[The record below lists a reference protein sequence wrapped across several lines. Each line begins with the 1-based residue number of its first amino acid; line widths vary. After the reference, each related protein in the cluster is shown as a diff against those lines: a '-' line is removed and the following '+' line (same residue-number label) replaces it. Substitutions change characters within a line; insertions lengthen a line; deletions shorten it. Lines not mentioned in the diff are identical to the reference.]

1 MTHSVGTPCKRYPER
16 GPIMRTIRTTLR
28 CLLAVVACLGAAN
41 AYSGDGNIYV
51 YAADNGSR
59 LITDHPRV
67 EAGYRLIKIYSE
79 SNLWDQTAAQRAP
92 LKPRPSAYD
101 GLITRTARRVS
112 LDPLLIKSVMHAES
126 DFDPNAVSR
135 RGARGLMQL
144 MPATARRY
152 GVSHVFDPR
161 ENVMAGA
168 RYLSDL
174 LDRFDGRLE
183 LALAG
188 YNAGEHA
195 VSQTGGIP
203 PYDET
208 RRYVKKVMH
217 LYREYRNDKCRQ
229 EVDDA
234 VSIRGTII
242 SCSSS
247 YTTTADSGDTT
258 PSAQASSAQVTPS
271 RSQSREPS
279 PPSTLVSAGDSSRQ
293 WRPIE

>member
-1 MTHSVGTPCKRYPER
+1 
-16 GPIMRTIRTTLR
+16 MRTIRMTLL
-28 CLLAVVACLGAAN
+28 CLSAAVACLGAVN
-41 AYSGDGNIYV
+41 AHAGDGKIYV
-51 YAADNGSR
+51 YAAANGSR

-67 EAGYRLIKIYSE
+67 EVGYRLIKIYSE
-79 SNLWDQTAAQRAP
+79 SNLWDQSAVARHAP
-92 LKPRPSAYD
+92 RKPRPSVYD
-101 GLITRTARRVS
+101 GLIKRTARRVS

-126 DFDPNAVSR
+126 DFDPNAISS

-144 MPATARRY
+144 MPDTARRY
-152 GVSHVFDPR
+152 GVAHVFDPR

-208 RRYVKKVMH
+208 RRYVRKVMH
-217 LYREYRNDKCRQ
+217 LYREYRNDQCRQ

-247 YTTTADSGDTT
+247 YSTTADSGDTA
-258 PSAQASSAQVTPS
+258 PSSQASSARVTSS

-279 PPSTLVSAGDSSRQ
+279 PPNTLVSAGDSSRQ

>member
-1 MTHSVGTPCKRYPER
+1 MTRAIGTVLVC
-16 GPIMRTIRTTLR
+16 ILTATAWF
-28 CLLAVVACLGAAN
+28 CAAP
-41 AYSGDGNIYV
+41 ADAGDGKIYV
-51 YAADNGSR
+51 YAAANGSR

-79 SNLWDQTAAQRAP
+79 SNLWNQTTSTPPAP
-92 LKPRPSAYD
+92 LKPRASVYD
-101 GLITRTARRVS
+101 GLIKRTARRVR

-126 DFDPNAVSR
+126 DFDPAAVST

-144 MPATARRY
+144 MPDTARRY

-161 ENVMAGA
+161 ENVLAGA

-188 YNAGEHA
+188 YNAGENA

-208 RRYVKKVMH
+208 RRYVRKVMH
-217 LYREYRNDKCRQ
+217 LYREYRNDECREQ
-229 EVDDA
+229 TDDEVP
-234 VSIRGTII
+234 VRGTII
-242 SCSSS
+242 SCSGSYSS
-247 YTTTADSGDTT
+247 TAESERAAKPSQGSSGEVATSRT
-258 PSAQASSAQVTPS
+258 ASRTNA
-271 RSQSREPS
+271 RK
-279 PPSTLVSAGDSSRQ
+279 PPSQETLVSAGDSARQ